1 MFSRKSSIS
10 SKSPKIQSPRSK
22 SQKKSMFSRLTSRF
36 QTRKS
41 RSPSIRESSIQLE
54 PVINKEEIQKEID
67 NHKTKIEELKKIIDN
82 TINPEMTKL
91 KEEFDII
98 AFKYQELYKEWKI
111 YFSNN
116 NRNASEDI
124 WKKMRHNSSLRAE
137 IVDKWENLYNEKKD
151 KNKEINSLDIEIE
164 MLNKQLKDNKSG
176 GTRKRRKYKKHKK
189 HKKHKKTLNKKY

>member
-1 MFSRKSSIS
+1 MFSR
-10 SKSPKIQSPRSK
+10 KSPKIQSPRSK

-54 PVINKEEIQKEID
+54 PAINKEEIQKQID

-82 TINPEMTKL
+82 TIDPEMTKL
-91 KEEFDII
+91 KEEFEII
-98 AFKYQELYKEWKI
+98 AFKYEELNKEYNI

-116 NRNASEDI
+116 NRNASEAI
-124 WKKMRHNSSLRAE
+124 WKKIRHNSNLRTE
-137 IVDKWENLYNEKKD
+137 IIEKWENLYEEKKD
-151 KNKEINSLDIEIE
+151 KNREINSLGIEIE

-176 GTRKRRKYKKHKK
+176 GTRKRYKYKKHKK
-189 HKKHKKTLNKKY
+189 HKKH